1 MSKLGLE
8 KEEELE
14 IKIARIPWII
24 EKAKEFQKNIY
35 LCFIGYAE
43 ALDCVQPKKLWKAL
57 KEMGLPDHLTCL
69 LRKLYVGQKATFRT
83 LYGTTDWFKI
93 KKGVRQG
100 YLLSPGCL
108 TYTLSTL

>member
-69 LRKLYVGQKATFRT
+69 LRKLCRSRSN
-83 LYGTTDWFKI
+83 I
-93 KKGVRQG
+93 
-100 YLLSPGCL
+100 
-108 TYTLSTL
+108 